1 MPNTVLLRAL
11 PYDLF
16 TYNAKTGLYEAENL
30 PSDGQAFGIKRVRI
44 GFEDGK
50 LVSCEMELDD
60 GIYVDAI
67 YSDYGTTVVT
77 LPKATETVTVPD
89 MPPWETKR
97 S

>member
-1 MPNTVLLRAL
+1 MNTF

-16 TYNAKTGLYEAENL
+16 NYNAKTGLYEAENL
-30 PSDGQAFGIKRVRI
+30 PSDGQPFGLKRVQI

-67 YSDYGTTVVT
+67 YSDYATTVVT
-77 LPKATETVTVPD
+77 LPKATET
-89 MPPWETKR
+89 KR